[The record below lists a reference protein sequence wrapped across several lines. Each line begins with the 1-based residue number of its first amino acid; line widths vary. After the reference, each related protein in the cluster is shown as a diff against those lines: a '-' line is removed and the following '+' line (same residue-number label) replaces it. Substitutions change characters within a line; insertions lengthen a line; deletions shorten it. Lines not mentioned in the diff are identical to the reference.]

1 MRKMMLAAMT
11 ILLLVFLAAPVQ
23 AGYNELRVMTDGKGA
38 VVYTGST
45 GKKQAGILY
54 NGYVTSLSLED
65 ENGLYSCWLTRDI
78 TVWVDQEKAQ
88 DGWPEEHWQMTME
101 AQNAYPCQMFVA
113 EVTQQE
119 APVYTSPSHK
129 HLSATHA
136 KGTLLRVCGEFG
148 DDYFVEG
155 WHGDGFIPKE
165 AVEHYAPLTRAQLY
179 DSNYGLEGLE
189 TCRVYTDGFSL
200 AVSGS
205 ATGYSDED
213 PWVVKDGQE
222 VTVLRRLDGWA
233 QLAGGGFIENRFLT
247 SSGDHTIRYA
257 TVSSSKVLNRLNVRW
272 DADKDSGV
280 AVKLFSGARVQV
292 PCHTEEWAA
301 VYVTGTEKSE
311 KITGSAMMEYLV
323 FDDAPVKDGCV
334 KVRLKKM
341 VYAGNGGSQYRSTW
355 TGDPLPVGTEMT
367 VIGVSADYDIEW
379 DNHDRFLCR
388 LENGRVITVWNGE
401 GVLEPL
407 EGTGIIVRTNASV
420 RMREKPNKEAD
431 ALRTL
436 SSGTK
441 VEVLLRGEGW
451 TMVQYKD
458 QTGYVMSRYL
468 NFP

>member
-1 MRKMMLAAMT
+1 MKKTAF
-11 ILLLVFLAAPVQ
+11 LLLMVLMAIMARPAR
-23 AGYNELRVMTDGKGA
+23 AGYNELNVNTGGKGA
-38 VVYTGST
+38 VVYAEST
-45 GKKQAGILY
+45 GTKQAGMLY

-65 ENGLYSCWLTRDI
+65 ENGRYSCWLTRDV

-88 DGWPEEHWQMTME
+88 DGWKEDYWHLPAE
-101 AQNAYPCQMFVA
+101 AEDVYPSHVFVA
-113 EVTQQE
+113 EVTEDE
-119 APVYTSPSHK
+119 APLYTSPAHK

-136 KGTLLRVCGEFG
+136 RGTLLRVCGEFG

-155 WHGDGFIPKE
+155 WHGDGFIAKE
-165 AVEHYAPLTRAQLY
+165 NLKHFAPVPRSKMHDAE
-179 DSNYGLEGLE
+179 YGLEGLE

-257 TVSSSKVLNRLNVRW
+257 TVRSSKVLNRLNVRW

-323 FDDAPVKDGCV
+323 FDDAPVKNGCV
-334 KVRLKKM
+334 KVRLKKT

-431 ALRTL
+431 ALCTL
-436 SSGTK
+436 SSGAK
-441 VEVLLRGEGW
+441 VEVMLRGEGW
-451 TMVQYKD
+451 TMVKYKD